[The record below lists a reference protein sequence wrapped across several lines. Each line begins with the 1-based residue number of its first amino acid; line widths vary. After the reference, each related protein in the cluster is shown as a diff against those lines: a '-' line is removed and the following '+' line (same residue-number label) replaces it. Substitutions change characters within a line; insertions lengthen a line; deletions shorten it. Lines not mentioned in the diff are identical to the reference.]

1 MAPRVR
7 WLLAIGVIVGGGIA
21 TAQVTTGFNEI
32 PAPPKVN
39 VQDKEDVW
47 ILDFKFKT
55 PRVISV
61 EIAGRGKKNVL
72 YLWYQVSNKTGQPRT
87 FIPDFELVTR
97 TSDKT
102 TVHADQVLPKV
113 QAEIAKLED
122 PTGFLNLRN
131 SVTIAAQP
139 IPVTKPDSN
148 PVLVTGVAI
157 WPDVFDAA
165 PSMTSFSI
173 FVSGLSNGWSAD
185 DQGQVRRKTLQL
197 NFRRYTDARHVDG
210 TAIQFVQPHEWIYR
224 ATSVQAPALRPAA
237 PTDKGRGDG
246 R

>member
-7 WLLAIGVIVGGGIA
+7 WLLAVGVLVLGGVA
-21 TAQVTTGFNEI
+21 TAQVSTGFNEI

-47 ILDFKFKT
+47 VLDLKFKS
-55 PRVISV
+55 PRVINV
-61 EIAGRGKKNVL
+61 DIAGRGKKNVL

-102 TVHADQVLPKV
+102 TVHPDQVLPKV

-139 IPVTKPDSN
+139 VPATKPDSN

-197 NFRRYTDARHVDG
+197 NFRRYTDARHQDG
-210 TAIQFVQPHEWIYR
+210 TAIQFVPPHEWIYR
-224 ATSVQAPALRPAA
+224 ATSVQAPALRPAPPA
-237 PTDKGRGDG
+237 EK
-246 R
+246 

>member
-7 WLLAIGVIVGGGIA
+7 WLLSISLSVLGGIA
-21 TAQVTTGFNEI
+21 VAQAPVTGFNEI

-47 ILDFKFKT
+47 VLDFKFKS
-55 PRVISV
+55 PRVINV
-61 EIAGRGKKNVL
+61 DIAGRGKKNVL

-139 IPVTKPDSN
+139 VPATKPDSN

-210 TAIQFVQPHEWIYR
+210 TAIQFVAPHEWVYR
-224 ATSVQAPALRPAA
+224 ATSVRAPALRSAPA
-237 PTDKGRGDG
+237 TDK
-246 R
+246 

>member
-7 WLLAIGVIVGGGIA
+7 WLLSISLTLLGGIA
-21 TAQVTTGFNEI
+21 VAQAPVTGFNEI

-47 ILDFKFKT
+47 VLDFKFKS
-55 PRVISV
+55 PRVINV
-61 EIAGRGKKNVL
+61 DIAGRGKKNVL

-122 PTGFLNLRN
+122 PTGFMNLRN

-139 IPVTKPDSN
+139 IPATKPDSN

-197 NFRRYTDARHVDG
+197 NFRRYTDARHLDATG
-210 TAIQFVQPHEWIYR
+210 IQFVPPHEWVYR
-224 ATSVQAPALRPAA
+224 ATSVRAPALRPAPPA
-237 PTDKGRGDG
+237 DK
-246 R
+246 

>member
-1 MAPRVR
+1 MTPRKL
-7 WLLAIGVIVGGGIA
+7 WLAAASLIVLVGA
-21 TAQVTTGFNEI
+21 ALAQVPSGGFNEI

-47 ILDFKFKT
+47 VLDFRFKT
-55 PRVISV
+55 PRVINADV
-61 EIAGRGKKNVL
+61 PGRGKKNVL

-97 TSDKT
+97 TSEKT

-113 QAEIAKLED
+113 QEAIAKVED
-122 PTGFLNLRN
+122 TTGFLNIRN

-139 IPVTKPDSN
+139 VPATKPDSN
-148 PVLVTGVAI
+148 PIQVTGVAL

-165 PSMTSFSI
+165 PNMTSFSI
-173 FVSGLSNGWSAD
+173 FVSGLSNGWSVD

-197 NFRRYTDARHVDG
+197 NFRRNTDARHVDG
-210 TAIQFVQPHEWIYR
+210 ESIRFVPPHEWVYR
-224 ATSVQAPALRPAA
+224 STSVKAPTIKQAAA
-237 PTDKGRGDG
+237 PDK
-246 R
+246 